1 MAVIKRTCCLQV
13 VLAMAHGFGD
23 VMPMELSDKMKK
35 VVWQWPI
42 WDTSHRKRNGKKI
55 WRPNRL
61 CWILCSIHSMPWKWG
76 HRPWPKCCWWWFP
89 GLLSFF
95 CWISQR
101 GEDPNDWFAE
111 GWKTTT
117 KNGFQN
123 QPSQIWL
130 RGNVQCSQLAAIIW
144 VSSKAWWWFHSE
156 IRLSYP
162 HSWRILSFSHSV
174 LGCQPLLQV
183 KPPTKPLHIVLEK
196 GSSSRKDGW
205 SAEVGIKLKD
215 VQWPKSFPSCGT
227 YPRIEGH
234 FDLLTK
240 NT

>member
-130 RGNVQCSQLAAIIW
+130 RGNVQCSQLAATIW

-156 IRLSYP
+156 IRLSYLISTFLAYP
-162 HSWRILSFSHSV
+162 EFQSLCAWLAALAASETTDETTAHCIGERLFQQKGWLKRWSW
-174 LGCQPLLQV
+174 
-183 KPPTKPLHIVLEK
+183 
-196 GSSSRKDGW
+196 
-205 SAEVGIKLKD
+205 
-215 VQWPKSFPSCGT
+215 
-227 YPRIEGH
+227 Y
-234 FDLLTK
+234 
-240 NT
+240 